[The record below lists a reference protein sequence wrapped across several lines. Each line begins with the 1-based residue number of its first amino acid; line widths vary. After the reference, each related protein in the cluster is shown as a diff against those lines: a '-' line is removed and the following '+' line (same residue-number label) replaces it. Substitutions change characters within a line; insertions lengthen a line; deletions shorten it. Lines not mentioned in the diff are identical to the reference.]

1 MKFEPDDMV
10 APETAQ
16 PRFSYI
22 VIARFLAALQMVALM
37 GGMLTVAYMET
48 VDNTVSR
55 GANMDHA
62 QITMYGIIAAAAF
75 ALLAFELDLWERRV
89 QSVLGDVAKHKD
101 EAPIPHD
108 ADPMPDDST
117 PFVGISRV
125 LRGASFLFTTV
136 LAGASL
142 PGASMMLAGETPSG
156 HTLRAA
162 WLMSMCAAFATLLAL
177 LRYLSPFLS
186 LRMTVFR
193 EDSREGPAPSLT
205 PPLAVLAVCDAAVF
219 GAAVVAACR
228 PMSSMTLTPVRRSA
242 LFASAKHPPAPWPS
256 EPPIPSFSPPP
267 PAPPPPMT
275 AMGWLDETMMTRVRA
290 YGDTERDAMAV
301 IAMLAALSTVL
312 WLSVAYIAASHER
325 VARLRIV
332 VVAMGVLACAL
343 QGELL
348 GAVMPN
354 MGVTN
359 STARYA
365 RNVALGAPGATVHW
379 MQDPLGGV
387 ITTFI
392 VLASIVTAVACFVSG
407 V

>member
-48 VDNTVSR
+48 VDDTVSR

-62 QITMYGIIAAAAF
+62 QITMYGLIAAAAF

-108 ADPMPDDST
+108 ADPIPDEST
-117 PFVGISRV
+117 PFGFVSRV
-125 LRGASFLFTTV
+125 VRICSFACTSL

-156 HTLRAA
+156 HTLHAA
-162 WLMSMCAAFATLLAL
+162 WVMWLCALAAL
-177 LRYLSPFLS
+177 AMAMLRHMAPFLS
-186 LRMTVFR
+186 KRMTVFR
-193 EDSREGPAPSLT
+193 EDCEGEPGRGLV

-219 GAAVVAACR
+219 GAAVVAAFR
-228 PMSSMTLTPVRRSA
+228 PMSSITLTPVRRSM
-242 LFASAKHPPAPWPS
+242 LTVQPS
-256 EPPIPSFSPPP
+256 H
-267 PAPPPPMT
+267 T
-275 AMGWLDETMMTRVRA
+275 TWLDDTMLKHVVA
-290 YGDTERDAMAV
+290 YGDIERDAMTV
-301 IAMLAALSTVL
+301 IAFISGCACLTWLA
-312 WLSVAYIAASHER
+312 VAYLVSSSER
-325 VARLRIV
+325 LARLRV
-332 VVAMGVLACAL
+332 VVVSLGVLGSAL
-343 QGELL
+343 QGQLA
-348 GAVMPN
+348 GTVMPI

-365 RNVALGAPGATVHW
+365 GNLAAGAPGTRAVW
-379 MQDPLGGV
+379 MQDPLSSV

-392 VLASIVTAVACFVSG
+392 VLAGAVNIVAFVVSR